1 MRIVISEP
9 TSGKSYQIEL
19 PKDKEVNIVGKKI
32 GDELDGNLVGAA
44 GYTLQLTGGS
54 DGSGFPMRMEVYGPL
69 KKTVLSSDGVGF
81 HAKRKG
87 ERKRVY
93 VRGNTYSADMVQV
106 NVKVLKAGA
115 TSLEELFGK
124 KEEKEKKDAS

>member
-9 TSGKSYQIEL
+9 TSGKTYQAEL
-19 PKDKEVNIVGKKI
+19 EKDKEVNIVGKKI

-54 DGSGFPMRMEVYGPL
+54 DGSGFPMRVDVYGAV
-69 KKTVLSSDGVGF
+69 KKTILSTEGTGF

-93 VRGNTYSADMVQV
+93 VRGNTYSADIVQV
-106 NVKVLKAGA
+106 NAKVTKAGA
-115 TSLEELFGK
+115 TPLEQLFGK
-124 KEEKEKKDAS
+124 KEEKKDAS